1 MDLRERA
8 ARGVF
13 WTAVQNW
20 GASLVSLA
28 ITLVLARMLAP
39 EAFGLLAL
47 ASAFIAFMGIFLE
60 QGLGQA
66 IVQRVELTPAHL
78 DTAFWMQ
85 LTGGV
90 ILTGVAVAAAGPFT
104 WLYQTFVDPT
114 QASLVGQLTP
124 MIRWLSLGFLVGA
137 LGGTQGAILQRRF
150 AFKALAIRRLAASV
164 AGGAV
169 GIAMAAR
176 GWGVWS
182 LVGQSLTSSVVGV
195 VVLWRASEWRPGRS
209 VSRRCVA
216 DLWSFGVNV
225 TGIEVL
231 NFVNRRSDD
240 LLIGCFLGP
249 VALGYYTLAYGL
261 LLQMTQILTRTV
273 SSVALPTFS
282 RLQGK
287 PDQMRHAFLT
297 ATRLTSFVAFP
308 AFLGM
313 AAVASE
319 LVPVVFG
326 SRWLP
331 SVPVVQVLAFI
342 GLLHSVE
349 YFTPAILMAAGRPS
363 WVLAVAV
370 LNAVTNLTA
379 FITAVRWGI
388 VAVALAYVIRGWVF
402 SPILPYLVGRLIGL
416 PWRRYLGQYVAP
428 LIGCSVMVA
437 AVLASK
443 AMLAERIGLRGVL
456 AVDILLGVAVYGLT
470 ILWIA
475 PGLYRESLELLRLAV
490 VGGARKDERRS

>member
-1 MDLRERA
+1 
-8 ARGVF
+8 
-13 WTAVQNW
+13 
-20 GASLVSLA
+20 
-28 ITLVLARMLAP
+28 
-39 EAFGLLAL
+39 
-47 ASAFIAFMGIFLE
+47 
-60 QGLGQA
+60 
-66 IVQRVELTPAHL
+66 
-78 DTAFWMQ
+78 MQ
-85 LTGGV
+85 LTGGIV
-90 ILTGVAVAAAGPFT
+90 LTGVAAASAGAFT
-104 WLYQTFVDPT
+104 WLYRTFVDPT
-114 QASLVGQLTP
+114 EASLAGQLTP
-124 MIRWLSLGFLVGA
+124 LIRWLSLGFLVGA

-150 AFKALAIRRLAASV
+150 AFKALAVRRLAASV

-182 LVGQSLTSSVVGV
+182 LVGQSLISSVVGV
-195 VVLWRASEWRPGRS
+195 IVLWRASEWRPGWN
-209 VSRRCVA
+209 VSRRCIA

-261 LLQMTQILTRTV
+261 LLQMTQILTQTV
-273 SSVALPTFS
+273 SSVSLSTFS

-308 AFLGM
+308 AFLGL
-313 AAVASE
+313 AAVAGE

-342 GLLHSVE
+342 GVLHSVE
-349 YFTPAILMAAGRPS
+349 YFTPGVIMAAGRPS
-363 WVLAVAV
+363 WVLGVAV
-370 LNAVTNLTA
+370 LNAVTNLAA

-388 VAVALAYVIRGWVF
+388 VAVAVAYVIRGWVF
-402 SPILPYLVGRLIGL
+402 SPIPPYLVGRLIGL
-416 PWRRYLGQYVAP
+416 PWRRYLGQLAAP

-437 AVLASK
+437 AVLGVKQVLPA
-443 AMLAERIGLRGVL
+443 RIGLRGVL

-475 PGLYRESLELLRLAV
+475 PGLYREALELIRLAV
-490 VGGARKDERRS
+490 AGGPSKDERRS